1 MRSPSTQPSPNRRML
16 TPHWLTRLFGQKP
29 AQATVTEEGMQLA
42 LANGQTVLVLPES
55 FANSHGFRR
64 GLFFSSLVLTTEQ
77 GTLRLAGLPKAAG
90 AAHYHWLQR
99 HWLLQLQPDMAKVL
113 AAIQALLA
121 KGYPKTSRLTQVSAL
136 AQQAVSRFVRLPD
149 KTAFADIDLTTFEK
163 LLGWADCS
171 DTAWQPLRQRYVQA
185 ELARYK
191 HFFDT
196 VESKPLTE
204 RQRLACVHDEDNN
217 LVLAGAGT
225 GKTSVM
231 IGRAGYL
238 LQSGQA
244 QANEILM
251 LAFANKA
258 AAEMQERITQ
268 RLGDCGI
275 SASTFHKLGKDIIAS
290 VEGKQPS
297 LSPLAEDD
305 KLLAKQ
311 VNDWFEQQLQQPAYQ
326 KLVLA
331 YFQQYL
337 YPLANPFDFQSE
349 GEYFDFILANDI
361 RTLKSEKVK
370 SLGECLIANYLLRL
384 GIAYQYEAPYEHV
397 TATLQHRQYQP
408 DFYLPEYGIYL
419 EFFGIDRNGNTAPYI
434 NRQQYHDE
442 MIWKQQLHQTHG
454 TALICLYHYQHTDG
468 SLYQELDQQLAALG
482 VVAEP
487 LPDEAMLDTL
497 REFGAISAFAALLAE
512 LLKRYRA
519 NCYEPGQFAAAIA
532 NAPNPEQVQ
541 AALSLLL
548 PIVDSYQ
555 LLLNQQNHIDFDD
568 MIGKAIEYVKTGR
581 FKSRWR
587 FILVDEFQ
595 DISDARARLV
605 RYLRDTAFDTCD
617 KTQGVTAP
625 DSACKGATKASLFCV
640 GDDWQAIY
648 RFTGS
653 DLQFTTHFTQHFGDT
668 CITSLDL
675 TFRFNN
681 SISAVASQFV
691 LQNPQQVRKALN
703 TYQQVAQPA
712 VSLLR
717 ADNRQVPGEPSRLER
732 VLNKIQGVAAAGSN
746 VYLLGRFSFNLPDK
760 SELNRLSRQFPTLV
774 LTSLTIHAS
783 KGKEADYVVLLGLE
797 SGKHGFPSH
806 KQTHPLLEALLPNK
820 EAYRFAEERRL
831 FYVALTRAR
840 HRVYL
845 ITDMAVASEFVVELL
860 NDKYPLE
867 LNEFATSLSQQ
878 LFQLIKCVKCKTGS
892 MVPKVGQFGAFFGCN
907 KYPLCHHK
915 ERGCSQCSSPMTRQ
929 GRFKVCLNE
938 ACNSW
943 VPVCP
948 KCSAE
953 MVQHSG
959 PYGSFWGCRNY
970 RKEGESCNHKEQQI
984 SFTAKSGSVSTC
996 NN

>member
-1 MRSPSTQPSPNRRML
+1 ML
-16 TPHWLTRLFGQKP
+16 TPHWLPRLFGQKP
-29 AQATVTEEGMQLA
+29 VQVNVIAEGMQLT
-42 LANGQTVLVLPES
+42 LANGQRVSVLPES
-55 FANSHGFRR
+55 FANPHCFRR
-64 GLFFSSLVLTTEQ
+64 GVFFSSLLVSTDQ
-77 GTLRLAGLPKAAG
+77 GKLRLGALPKAAG
-90 AAHYHWLQR
+90 AQHYLWLQR
-99 HWLLQLQPDMAKVL
+99 HWLGQLQPDMVKVVS
-113 AAIQALLA
+113 AIEALLA
-121 KGYPKTSRLTQVSAL
+121 KGYPKTSHLTLVTQL
-136 AQQAVSRFVRLPD
+136 AQQAVARFGRLPERTLFPELD
-149 KTAFADIDLTTFEK
+149 VSAFEK
-163 LLGWADCS
+163 LLLWAAWGEN
-171 DTAWQPLRQRYVQA
+171 AWQQLRQRYVQA

-238 LQSGQA
+238 LQSGQL
-244 QANEILM
+244 QADEILM

-258 AAEMQERITQ
+258 AAEMQERLEL

-275 SASTFHKLGKDIIAS
+275 RASTFHKLGKDIIAR

-311 VNDWFEQQLQQPAYQ
+311 VNDWFEQHLQAPAYQ
-326 KLVLA
+326 KRVLA
-331 YFQQYL
+331 YFQNYL
-337 YPLANPFDFQSE
+337 YPLANPFDFASE

-384 GIAYQYEAPYEHV
+384 GIAYQYEAPYEHS
-397 TATLQHRQYQP
+397 TASLQHRQYQP

-419 EFFGIDRNGNTAPYI
+419 EFFGIDRAGNTAPYI
-434 NRQQYHDE
+434 NQQQYHAE
-442 MIWKQQLHQTHG
+442 MAWKVQLHQTQG
-454 TALICLYHYQHTDG
+454 TKLICLYHYQHTEG
-468 SLYQELDQQLAALG
+468 SLYQALEQQLAALG
-482 VVAEP
+482 VQANP

-497 REFGAISAFAALLAE
+497 REFGAITAFAALLAD

-519 NCYEPGQFAAAIA
+519 NCYEPGQLAAAIA
-532 NAPNPEQVQ
+532 KAADPEKVQ
-541 AALSLLL
+541 AALDLLL
-548 PIVDSYQ
+548 PVVDDYRRE
-555 LLLNQQNHIDFDD
+555 LNRHNHIDFDD

-587 FILVDEFQ
+587 SILVDEFQ
-595 DISDARARLV
+595 DISEPRARLV
-605 RYLRDTAFDTCD
+605 RYLRDTASST
-617 KTQGVTAP
+617 GNA
-625 DSACKGATKASLFCV
+625 ASLFCV

-653 DLQFTTHFTQHFGDT
+653 DLQLTTHFTQHFGDT
-668 CITSLDL
+668 CITALDL

-703 TYQQVAQPA
+703 TFNQVNYPA
-712 VSLLR
+712 VSVLR
-717 ADNRQVPGEPSRLER
+717 ADNREQPNEPSRLER
-732 VLNKIQGVAAAGSN
+732 VLAKLNSVAAAGSS
-746 VYLLGRFSFNLPDK
+746 VYLLGRFGFYLPDNA
-760 SELNRLSRQFPTLV
+760 ELKRLSRIFPKLTLS
-774 LTSLTIHAS
+774 SLTIHAS

-797 SGKHGFPSH
+797 TGKHGFPSH
-806 KQTHPLLEALLPNK
+806 NQTHPLLEALLPAA
-820 EAYRFAEERRL
+820 ESYRFAEERRL

-840 HRVYL
+840 QRVYL

-867 LNEFATSLSQQ
+867 LNEFDTSLSQQ
-878 LFQLIKCVKCKTGS
+878 LFQLIKCVKCKTGT
-892 MVPKVGQFGAFFGCN
+892 MVPRVGQFGTFFGCN
-907 KYPLCHHK
+907 KYPLCNHK
-915 ERGCSQCSSPMTRQ
+915 ERGCSKCNTAMTRQ
-929 GRFKVCLNE
+929 GRFKVCTNE
-938 ACNSW
+938 ACNTW

-948 KCSAE
+948 KCGAE
-953 MVQHSG
+953 MVQRSG

-970 RKEGESCNHKEQQI
+970 RKEGESCHHKEQQI
-984 SFTAKSGSVSTC
+984 SYVKAQWVSEKSLE
-996 NN
+996 